1 MEIDEETLERLART
15 IHENYLG
22 DQAKSGP
29 SWDDLSDD
37 MREANRSQ
45 ARDIATKLASIGATI
60 QPGPGPTAFAFTQ
73 PELDRLA
80 EDEHRRWV
88 DQRRSAGW
96 TYNVVRN
103 DAAKQHPMLV
113 PWDRLPETERIKD
126 RNAIRHIPAV
136 LAGVGLHVVR
146 S

>member
-15 IHENYLG
+15 IHENYLA

-29 SWDDLSDD
+29 SWDDLSGD
-37 MREANRSQ
+37 MREANRAQ
-45 ARDIATKLASIGATI
+45 ARTIATKLATIGATI

-80 EDEHRRWV
+80 KDEHRRWMK
-88 DQRRSAGW
+88 QRRSAGW
-96 TYNVVRN
+96 TYNAVRN

-113 PWDRLPETERIKD
+113 PWDRLPESERIKD

-136 LAGVGLHVVR
+136 LAGVGLHIVR